1 MRGTNINDI
10 LLQFFIGGF
19 ESTFN
24 KLILEQ
30 TNNTTL
36 LNKLIKITMAIQEQ
50 EQQLDSAIADLQ
62 ASIESERGSVKSAL
76 DDLATQITTLQ
87 SEVGNVNASS
97 PALDKAIERVQA
109 AKAAVESIYTNVTPT
124 TPPVVAPPVDST
136 STTPVVVPSPVV
148 TPPVVVPSTIP
159 VLGNTTSTVNLGTTL
174 PDPSGTVFNVG

>member
-1 MRGTNINDI
+1 MNNIQLRGTNINDI

-36 LNKLIKITMAIQEQ
+36 LNKLIEITMAIQEQ

-62 ASIESERGSVKSAL
+62 ASIESERTSVKSAL
-76 DDLATQITTLQ
+76 ADLATQVTTLQ

-109 AKAAVESIYTNVTPT
+109 AKAAVESIYTST
-124 TPPVVAPPVDST
+124 TPPVDST
-136 STTPVVVPSPVV
+136 ST
-148 TPPVVVPSTIP
+148 PPVIVPSTIP
-159 VLGNTTSTVNLGTTL
+159 VLGDTTSVVT
-174 PDPSGTVFNVG
+174 P